1 MDLATFIDDLSSS
14 SPAPGGGAASAI
26 YGAIATALTSMV
38 CALTEGREK
47 YSEYESLVQNSHKE
61 ILELQSEFKKIKDE
75 DIAAFNK
82 ISDAYKM
89 PKNSDDEIAKRNEAI
104 QNALIPA
111 TKVPFKIM
119 KLAARGYDI
128 NEQLYGKSN
137 AMAVSDLHCAKY
149 GYVAAISGA
158 YENVLINLKSSK
170 NQIENIA
177 EEAKAIFEKYCA

>member
-1 MDLATFIDDLSSS
+1 MDLSNFIDDLSSS

-26 YGAIATALTSMV
+26 YGVIATALTSMV
-38 CALTEGREK
+38 CSLTEGREK
-47 YSEYESLVQNSHKE
+47 YSEFESFVQESHKE
-61 ILELQSEFKKIKDE
+61 ILQLQNEFKKIKDE

-89 PKNSDDEIAKRNEAI
+89 PKNSEQEITKRSEAI
-104 QNALIPA
+104 QAALIPA

-119 KLAARGYDI
+119 KLASRAYDI
-128 NEQLYGKSN
+128 NEQLYGKTN
-137 AMAVSDLHCAKY
+137 VMAVSDLNCARY

-170 NQIENIA
+170 TKIENVA